1 MSSLNLKLGKTC
13 HGWKRK
19 TICWHTDARNQQ
31 HGHCCGSALL
41 SLDGMVTYVMY
52 STGCISRMPGWT
64 VMLSNFSGFVHR
76 NLWDVRPQWSGSP
89 VCCPTGKLDPLV
101 THSVNNWQ
109 TVSSVVYQW
118 QWIIK
123 SSPRSS
129 ATQVYWT
136 DFLRPLT
143 WAKSKAPASPSDWI
157 TSERTWLSWKQ
168 KVTAEYALKKC

>member
-19 TICWHTDARNQQ
+19 KICWHTDARNQQ

-41 SLDGMVTYVMY
+41 SLDDMVTYVMY

-64 VMLSNFSGFVHR
+64 LAYSFTKTSEML
-76 NLWDVRPQWSGSP
+76 RPQWSGSP
-89 VCCPTGKLDPLV
+89 VCCPAGKLDPLV
-101 THSVNNWQ
+101 THSANNWQ
-109 TVSSVVYQW
+109 TVSSVKYQW
-118 QWIIK
+118 RWIIK
-123 SSPRSS
+123 SSPWSS
-129 ATQVYWT
+129 AIRVYWI

-157 TSERTWLSWKQ
+157 TSERTWSSWKQ
-168 KVTAEYALKKC
+168 KVTAEYTFKKC